1 MTPHIRNSTIT
12 PLLSAVMVSP
22 SWADHNRTSDRADD
36 RTSDRASD
44 RANDRA
50 LHTLAGG
57 RHDTGLVMRQTVAGW
72 MVVNILSGR
81 RFDWLFDRGPCL
93 DKALS
98 GAQ

>member
-12 PLLSAVMVSP
+12 PLLSAMMVSP

-36 RTSDRASD
+36 RADD
-44 RANDRA
+44 WANDRA

>member
-12 PLLSAVMVSP
+12 PLLSAMMVSP

-36 RTSDRASD
+36 RASD
-44 RANDRA
+44 RADDRA

>member
-12 PLLSAVMVSP
+12 PLLSAMMVSP

-36 RTSDRASD
+36 RADD

>member
-12 PLLSAVMVSP
+12 PLLSAMMVSP
-22 SWADHNRTSDRADD
+22 SWADHNRTSDRA
-36 RTSDRASD
+36 SD
-44 RANDRA
+44 RANDWA
-50 LHTLAGG
+50 LHTLADG

>member
-12 PLLSAVMVSP
+12 PLLSAMMVSP
-22 SWADHNRTSDRADD
+22 SWADHNRTSDR
-36 RTSDRASD
+36 TSD

-50 LHTLAGG
+50 LHTLADG

>member
-12 PLLSAVMVSP
+12 PLLSAMMVSP
-22 SWADHNRTSDRADD
+22 SWADHNRTSDRAD
-36 RTSDRASD
+36 D

>member
-12 PLLSAVMVSP
+12 PLLSAMMVSP
-22 SWADHNRTSDRADD
+22 SWADHNRTSDRTGD
-36 RTSDRASD
+36 RTSDRAD
-44 RANDRA
+44 DRA

>member
-12 PLLSAVMVSP
+12 PLLSAMMVSP
-22 SWADHNRTSDRADD
+22 SWADHNRTSDRAN
-36 RTSDRASD
+36 DRAD
-44 RANDRA
+44 DRA

-57 RHDTGLVMRQTVAGW
+57 RHDIGLVMRQTVAGW

>member
-12 PLLSAVMVSP
+12 PLLSAMMVSP

-36 RTSDRASD
+36 RASD

-50 LHTLAGG
+50 LHTLADG

>member
-12 PLLSAVMVSP
+12 PLLSAMMVSP
-22 SWADHNRTSDRADD
+22 SWADHNRTSDR
-36 RTSDRASD
+36 TSDRAD
-44 RANDRA
+44 DRA

>member
-12 PLLSAVMVSP
+12 PLLSAMMVSP

-36 RTSDRASD
+36 RAD
-44 RANDRA
+44 DRA

>member
-12 PLLSAVMVSP
+12 PLLSAMMVSP
-22 SWADHNRTSDRADD
+22 SWADHNRTSDWAD
-36 RTSDRASD
+36 D

>member
-12 PLLSAVMVSP
+12 PLLSAMMVSP
-22 SWADHNRTSDRADD
+22 SWADHNRTSDRAD
-36 RTSDRASD
+36 DRASD

>member
-22 SWADHNRTSDRADD
+22 SWADHNRTSDRA
-36 RTSDRASD
+36 SDRAD
-44 RANDRA
+44 DRA

>member
-12 PLLSAVMVSP
+12 PLLSAMMVSP
-22 SWADHNRTSDRADD
+22 SWADHNRTSDR
-36 RTSDRASD
+36 TSD

>member
-36 RTSDRASD
+36 RAD
-44 RANDRA
+44 DRA

>member
-22 SWADHNRTSDRADD
+22 SWADHNRTSDRAD
-36 RTSDRASD
+36 DRASD

>member
-12 PLLSAVMVSP
+12 PLLSAMMVSP
-22 SWADHNRTSDRADD
+22 SWADHNRTSDR
-36 RTSDRASD
+36 TSDRASD
-44 RANDRA
+44 RADDRA

>member
-12 PLLSAVMVSP
+12 PLLSAMMVSP

-36 RTSDRASD
+36 R
-44 RANDRA
+44 ANDRA
-50 LHTLAGG
+50 LHTLADG

>member
-1 MTPHIRNSTIT
+1 MTPHIRNSPIP

-22 SWADHNRTSDRADD
+22 SWADHNLTSD

-44 RANDRA
+44 RADDRA

>member
-22 SWADHNRTSDRADD
+22 SWADHNRTSDRAD
-36 RTSDRASD
+36 D

>member
-36 RTSDRASD
+36 RADD